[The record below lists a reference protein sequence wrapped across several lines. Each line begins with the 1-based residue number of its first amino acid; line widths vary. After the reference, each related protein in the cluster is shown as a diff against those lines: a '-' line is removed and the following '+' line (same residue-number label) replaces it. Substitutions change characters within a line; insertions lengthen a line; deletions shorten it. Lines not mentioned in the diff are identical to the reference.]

1 MILSPTKHTYQ
12 LYGYVLYEYT
22 SIAIKKSSK
31 DKDINDNNKED
42 LNTNTNERNYDI
54 DASTTKKMGDLFA
67 KQDKCIEFQYPIGQ
81 LTYVIPLV
89 DMILIGPFNED
100 NDKFSISLSRK
111 DNKQMKVIK
120 RDEDNGKLNDHV
132 KPILSLIFEDRK
144 TALTWRQ
151 TLENH
156 MVKSPTDV
164 IVSDMDTKVL
174 IYYLYLLS
182 LTNSSI

>member
-22 SIAIKKSSK
+22 SVAIKKSSK
-31 DKDINDNNKED
+31 DKDMNDINKED
-42 LNTNTNERNYDI
+42 LYNNTNERNNDI
-54 DASTTKKMGDLFA
+54 DASSTKKMGDLFA
-67 KQDKCIEFQYPIGQ
+67 KEEIIPTEFQYPIGQ

-89 DMILIGPFNED
+89 DIIIIGPFNED

-156 MVKSPTDV
+156 MVNSPTDI
-164 IVSDMDTKVL
+164 IVNDMDTKVL
-174 IYYLYLLS
+174 I
-182 LTNSSI
+182 